1 MRRRRATL
9 ESLEQRCVLDSTVVF
24 NELMYH
30 ATDSVDEQLEWVEL
44 HNQMAVD
51 MDLSNWSLEG
61 GIDFTFVEG
70 TFLGGGDYL
79 VIARNPAALAA
90 SGQFAGALGPF
101 TGRLANSGEAIELRD
116 RNDRLMDEI
125 DYQDGGLWP
134 IAADGAGAS
143 LAKMDRDFA
152 TAPPVNWAGS
162 VRVGGTPGA
171 ENFGAPGVPAASQ
184 IVGLMFSEI
193 APVAS
198 DPFWIELINTSD
210 AAVPLNGYRITSAE
224 GDSYSLPVQSLAPG
238 DYLTLSAAQLGFQ
251 PGDGEEL
258 FVVANNGAEVVDAVR
273 VSTNAQ
279 ARLDAASLDWLRPSA
294 LTPDDENL
302 FALHDEIV
310 INEIMYHDAPHLGQ
324 PAQPGEFGPVTTLV
338 PLDAIWRFDDSG
350 LDRGEAWREPEYID
364 AQWKT
369 GGGMFYVENAA
380 LAGLP
385 KTTPL
390 THGFVTYYFRKT
402 FDLTSPEEAAVQ
414 LKHVVDDG
422 AVFYINGHRFLAFNQ
437 DTPDAEL
444 NYLTEATGSV
454 TDAVLSEITV
464 IPAEYLVAGENVLA
478 VETHQRTA
486 GSSDVVFGATLLTA
500 ELVTLPQP
508 AVPFAESTEEWVELY
523 NRGASTV
530 DLSGWSFD
538 DAMEFAFPVGT
549 TLAPG
554 AYLVVARDAVALA
567 AKFPTAP
574 ILGNF
579 AGSLSDN
586 DERIVLRD
594 DNGNPAD
601 EVHYYEGGRWPEFA
615 DGGGVTLELRDPWAD
630 NSSPETWA
638 ASDSTDRTAWHTYTY
653 RGTTQPSKVGPD
665 GQWQEF
671 VLGLLDNGEVLLDDI
686 RVVELPDGTAKQLI
700 QNSTFSGGNADKWRI
715 IGNHSHS
722 AIVPDPDDPNN
733 SVLRL
738 ISSGETEHMS
748 NHAETTLKDGN
759 TFVAIANSRE
769 YEISFRAR
777 WVAGSSHL
785 NTRLYFNR
793 LPRTTAI
800 EQPELRGTPGEINTR
815 HETTI
820 GPTYSDVLHSP
831 VVPAPQAPV
840 TVSARATDPSGV
852 ATMTLW
858 YSVAGAAWVSV
869 PMTLGADGLHRGV
882 IPGQNAS
889 AIVQFYVEGVD
900 GSPAAAVSTFPARG
914 RASRALY
921 KVNDSLAAT
930 NGLHNLR
937 LLLTQP
943 DASLLHRQTNL
954 MSNDYLPA
962 TVIYDESQVFYDVG
976 VRLKGSEHSRT
987 EQLRL
992 GFAVQ
997 FHAEQLFRGI
1007 YQTVAIDRSESVFF
1021 GQREMLSHATMNH
1034 AGGLPTKY
1042 HDLIKVITPQATHTG
1057 SAELQLARYGSD
1069 FLDSQYENGDDGN
1082 IYEYE
1087 LVYQLN
1093 STDNGTAEGLK
1104 VPNPD
1109 SVVGTPIRDMG
1120 NNQEDYRWTYLLKN
1134 NRSEDDYSRL
1144 MTFVKSFAAS
1154 GGRDPVNPDE
1164 VIDVDQWL
1172 RGFAISMLSG
1182 AGDSYGGDGSQHN
1195 VMFYERAE
1203 DHRFLHMPH
1212 DLDAFYD
1219 GNRPLVP
1226 SGDLQKLMNTPARSR
1241 AYYGHV
1247 QDIISTSYNGTY
1259 MQHWAT
1265 NYGQLLPAQPFASH
1279 LSFIVA
1285 RSNLTLNRIKA
1296 IVPEIAFNITTADGL
1311 VVNEP
1316 TATIAG
1322 NGWVN
1327 AREIRLAGSDQP
1339 LALTWSSLNSW
1350 SAKVPV
1356 PFGEQ
1361 TLQFEAYDFQG
1372 KLIATDSILVESTVS
1387 DRPLEDYLR
1396 ISEIHYH
1403 PADGPPGSVYEDANF
1418 EFIELTNIGP
1428 VVLDLTD
1435 ARFAAGITF
1444 DFSAAAITSLPVGGH
1459 VVLVQ
1464 HQEAFASRYGAN
1476 VPVAGV
1482 FTGRLDNSG
1491 ERIRLEDKFGATILD
1506 FTFDDAWQPTTDG
1519 SGNSLVIVDANAAT
1533 DAWGTAEGW
1542 RASQNIHGS
1551 PGQSDD
1557 LMLGDTNGDG
1567 EVNLGDL
1574 NNVRNHFGGDA
1585 TGDADHDGD
1594 TDLNDLNAVRN
1605 NFGASLAPMAFSA
1618 IDRRR
1623 LRATGGLSASARVD
1637 TAFTLADKPPVP
1649 PKDEAWDQAM
1659 LELLHSE
1666 TLRHQSVDDGVLFA
1680 RIRPTARGPRRPW

>member
-1 MRRRRATL
+1 MRRCRAKL
-9 ESLEQRCVLDSTVVF
+9 ESLEQRWVLDSTVVF

-30 ATDSVDEQLEWVEL
+30 ATDSADEQLEWVEL

-51 MDLSNWSLEG
+51 MDLSNWSLAG

-101 TGRLANSGEAIELRD
+101 TGRLSNGGESIELRD

-134 IAADGAGAS
+134 IAADGSGAS
-143 LAKMDRDFA
+143 LAKIDRDFG
-152 TAPPVNWAGS
+152 TAPPTSWAGS

-171 ENFGAPGVPAASQ
+171 ENFGAAGVPAAPLAP
-184 IVGLMFSEI
+184 GLTFSEMT
-193 APVAS
+193 AVVNN
-198 DPFWIELINTSD
+198 PFWIELTNTSD

-224 GDSYSLPVQSLAPG
+224 GDSYSLPAQSLAPG

-251 PGDGEEL
+251 PSDGEEL
-258 FVVANNGAEVVDAVR
+258 FVVANNGADVLDAVR
-273 VSTNAQ
+273 VSGNAQ
-279 ARLDAASLDWLRPSA
+279 ARLDEASREWLRPSA
-294 LTPDDENL
+294 LTPDDENV

-310 INEIMYHDAPHLGQ
+310 INEIMYHDAPQLSQ
-324 PAQPGEFGPVTTLV
+324 PAQPGEFGPATTIL
-338 PLDAIWRFDDSG
+338 PLDAEWRYDDSG
-350 LDRGEAWREPEYID
+350 EDRGTAWREPDYVED
-364 AQWKT
+364 PENPWKT
-369 GGGMFYVENAA
+369 GNGMFYVENAT
-380 LAGLP
+380 LPGLP

-390 THGFVTYYFRKT
+390 THGFVTYYFRTT
-402 FDLTSPEEAAVQ
+402 FNLASPDGAAVQ
-414 LKHVVDDG
+414 LRHVVDDG
-422 AVFYINGHRFLAFNQ
+422 AVFYVNGNRLLAFNQ
-437 DTPDAEL
+437 DTPEAEL
-444 NYLTEATGSV
+444 NYLTEATGAV
-454 TDAVLSEITV
+454 TDAALSDVIV
-464 IPAEYLVAGENVLA
+464 IPPEFLVAGENVLA

-486 GSSDVVFGATLLTA
+486 GSTDIVFGATLLSA
-500 ELVTLPQP
+500 ELIKLPEP
-508 AVPFAESTEEWVELY
+508 ARPFAESTEEWVELF
-523 NRGASTV
+523 NRGDSTV
-530 DLSGWSFD
+530 DLTGWSFD
-538 DAMEFAFPVGT
+538 DAMEFSFPAGT
-549 TLAPG
+549 MLAPG
-554 AYLVVARDAVALA
+554 GYLVVARDAAALA
-567 AKFPTAP
+567 AKFPAAP

-579 AGSLSDN
+579 AGSLSDS

-594 DNGNPAD
+594 NNNNPAD

-630 NSSPETWA
+630 NASPEAWA
-638 ASDSTDRTAWHTYTY
+638 ASDSTDRTEWKTYTY
-653 RGTTQPSKVGPD
+653 RGTTQASKVGPD

-686 RVVELPDGTAKQLI
+686 RVVELPSGTARQLI

-715 IGNHSHS
+715 IGNHSPS
-722 AIVPDPDDPNN
+722 VIVPDPDDPNN
-733 SVLRL
+733 PVLRL
-738 ISSGETEHMS
+738 IATGETDHMS

-759 TFVAIANSRE
+759 TFVSIANNRE

-777 WVAGSSHL
+777 WVAGSSQL

-800 EQPELRGTPGEINTR
+800 EQPVLRGTPGELNTR
-815 HETTI
+815 RETTI
-820 GPTYSDVLHSP
+820 GPTYSDVRHSP

-840 TVSARATDPSGV
+840 TVSARASDPSGV

-869 PMTLGADGLHRGV
+869 PMALGADGLHRGV
-882 IPGQNAS
+882 IPGQAAS

-900 GSPAAAVSTFPARG
+900 GSPESAVSTFPARG

-921 KVNDSLAAT
+921 KVNDGQAAT
-930 NGLHNLR
+930 NGLHNFR

-943 DASLLHRQTNL
+943 DATTLHRQTNL
-954 MSNDYLPA
+954 MSNDYLPG
-962 TVIYDESQVFYDVG
+962 TVIYDESQVFYDIG
-976 VRLKGSEHSRT
+976 IRLKGSEHSRT
-987 EQLRL
+987 EPLRL
-992 GFAVQ
+992 GFAVR
-997 FHAEQLFRGI
+997 FNAEQLFRGV

-1021 GQREMLSHATMNH
+1021 GQREMLINAAMNH

-1042 HDLIKVITPQATHTG
+1042 NDLIKVITPQATHTG

-1087 LVYQLN
+1087 LIYQLN
-1093 STDNGTAEGLK
+1093 TTDNGTPEGLK

-1120 NNQEDYRWTYLLKN
+1120 NNPEDYRWTYLLKN
-1134 NRSEDDYSRL
+1134 NRAEDDYSQL
-1144 MTFVKSFAAS
+1144 MAFVKGFAAG
-1154 GGRDPVNPDE
+1154 GGRDPVDPNE

-1203 DHRFLHMPH
+1203 DHRFLFMPH
-1212 DLDAFYD
+1212 DLDAFFD

-1226 SGDLQKLMNTPARSR
+1226 SGDLQKLMNTPARAR

-1247 QDIISTSYNGTY
+1247 QDIISTTYNGTY
-1259 MQHWAT
+1259 MQYWAT
-1265 NYGQLLPAQPFASH
+1265 NYGQLLPGQPFASH

-1285 RSNLTLNRIKA
+1285 RSNLTLSRIKA

-1316 TATIAG
+1316 TATISG

-1327 AREIRLAGSDQP
+1327 VREIRLAGSEQP
-1339 LALTWSSLNSW
+1339 LALTWSNLNTW

-1396 ISEIHYH
+1396 ISEIQYH
-1403 PADGPPGSVYEDANF
+1403 PADGPPGSVYENANY

-1428 VVLDLTD
+1428 VELDLTN
-1435 ARFAAGITF
+1435 ARFVAGIAF
-1444 DFSAAAITSLPVGGH
+1444 DFSTAAITSLPAGGH
-1459 VVLVQ
+1459 LVLVQ

-1506 FTFDDAWQPTTDG
+1506 FIYDDAWQPTTDG
-1519 SGNSLVIVDANAAT
+1519 TGNSLVIVDLGAAT
-1533 DAWGTAEGW
+1533 DAWGTAAGW
-1542 RASQNIHGS
+1542 RASRTIHGS
-1551 PGQSDD
+1551 PGKSDD
-1557 LMLGDTNGDG
+1557 LMLGDTDGDG
-1567 EVNLGDL
+1567 QVGLDDL
-1574 NNVRNHFGGDA
+1574 NNVRNHFGGGA

-1594 TDLNDLNAVRN
+1594 TDLDDLNAVRN
-1605 NFGASLAPMAFSA
+1605 NFGASLAPGALRMN
-1618 IDRRR
+1618 DRRG
-1623 LRATGGLSASARVD
+1623 LGGVVGLSAGARVD
-1637 TAFTLADKPPVP
+1637 SVLSLEVKSTPPI
-1649 PKDEAWDQAM
+1649 KKETWDRAM
-1659 LELLHSE
+1659 LEFLHTTISRIHRPDE
-1666 TLRHQSVDDGVLFA
+1666 NTLFNGLVKRV
-1680 RIRPTARGPRRPW
+1680 RKPN